1 MTPRHKRYKK
11 KTTHYY
17 KKENRQCDSFVH
29 SIHICSSNSTY
40 HSLFHSKTHSWVH
53 SFIGS
58 FLHGFIPSWLHS
70 IRHSVMMDLFIHYF
84 IILFPSPLFPSRHTD
99 GRDIILRLSFLLFS
113 SSLAWPARHCQP
125 TPLSS
130 LLASLQQLPAGF
142 FDGDTHSLTS

>member
-40 HSLFHSKTHSWVH
+40 HSLFHSKTLPFIHS
-53 SFIGS
+53 
-58 FLHGFIPSWLHS
+58 FIPSWSHSFMAPFNQTFSHDGLIHSLLHHTLP
-70 IRHSVMMDLFIHYF
+70 I
-84 IILFPSPLFPSRHTD
+84 PSLSQQTHD